1 MGVNRLDLDYH
12 EPIART
18 IATKVCMK
26 VAQENNQEE
35 ALWELLRR
43 VRMLRK
49 VGG

>member
-1 MGVNRLDLDYH
+1 MGVNRLIEDYH
-12 EPIART
+12 EPIDRT
-18 IATKVCMK
+18 IATKFYSK

-43 VRMLRK
+43 VRMLYK